1 MSTKYTTLSESLE
14 KELRQI
20 ARSLSKP
27 GCGILAADETPTA
40 MADRFKNIDIENN
53 AEMRR
58 QCRQLLFTCCKED
71 LAPLSGVILH
81 HETLYQTLD
90 NGVPMLTAVK
100 ELDIIPGVTVDQGC
114 VPLPGHPGE
123 VLTQGLAG
131 LDDRCREYRRLGCQ
145 FAKWRMVISI
155 GQDIPSVTAI
165 EEGARGMAIYAAI
178 CQRNGLVPIVEP
190 DIGRAGVHDLDRCQK
205 VTETVLAAVYKALWD
220 HHVYLEGTVLKP
232 NMVTSGSSCP
242 TQAGPAE
249 VALSTITALSRR
261 VPCCVPGI
269 FFLSGGQTEQMATNN
284 LNEIGK
290 LSSVPRPWH
299 LSFCFGRALQ
309 DGSKAAWRGREE
321 NVELAQKVF
330 VDRVKENGKAILGQ
344 CGVDNSNNSNGLI
357 NY

>member
-1 MSTKYTTLSESLE
+1 MS
-14 KELRQI
+14 
-20 ARSLSKP
+20 
-27 GCGILAADETPTA
+27 
-40 MADRFKNIDIENN
+40 
-53 AEMRR
+53 
-58 QCRQLLFTCCKED
+58 
-71 LAPLSGVILH
+71 
-81 HETLYQTLD
+81 
-90 NGVPMLTAVK
+90 
-100 ELDIIPGVTVDQGC
+100 
-114 VPLPGHPGE
+114 
-123 VLTQGLAG
+123 
-131 LDDRCREYRRLGCQ
+131 
-145 FAKWRMVISI
+145 W
-155 GQDIPSVTAI
+155 
-165 EEGARGMAIYAAI
+165 
-178 CQRNGLVPIVEP
+178 
-190 DIGRAGVHDLDRCQK
+190 CQK

-330 VDRVKENGKAILGQ
+330 VDRVKENGKAILENVELAQ
-344 CGVDNSNNSNGLI
+344 KVFVDRVK
-357 NY
+357 